1 MTARGEQTKK
11 LLLDTAERLFSEHGF
26 DAVSLREI
34 RLAAGARNTAAMQ
47 FHFGDRDGLVD
58 ALIERHMPRI
68 AAIQQDLYD
77 RMVAD
82 RREHDLRSQVEVL
95 VRPSAEYLT
104 LGFSERAWVK
114 IMADLSSAPDLYAR
128 DMRALAPKPALDISI
143 LLFGELEQRM
153 PRDVAAERMVLLAQ
167 NAVQICAAR
176 ARIEERQDVAR
187 PHLAMS
193 VFVENLVDMVQ
204 GALFAPVSEALSNQL
219 QVGTSS
225 AAVPTP
231 AESVPTS

>member
-11 LLLDTAERLFSEHGF
+11 LLLDTAEQLFSERGF

-47 FHFGDRDGLVD
+47 FHWGDRDGLVD

-77 RMVAD
+77 RMVAEGRD
-82 RREHDLRSQVEVL
+82 HDLRSQVEVL

-104 LGFSERAWVK
+104 LGPGERAWVK

-143 LLFGELEQRM
+143 LLFGELEKRM
-153 PRDVAAERMVLLAQ
+153 PRAIAAERMVLLAQ

-187 PHLAMS
+187 PHLSMS
-193 VFVENLVDMVQ
+193 VFVENLVDMIH
-204 GALFAPVSEALSNQL
+204 GALFAPVSEALAERLND
-219 QVGTSS
+219 VRPDATA
-225 AAVPTP
+225 AAVP
-231 AESVPTS
+231 ERIPTS

>member
-1 MTARGEQTKK
+1 MTARGEQTKAH
-11 LLLDTAERLFSEHGF
+11 LLDTAERLFSERGF

-47 FHFGDRDGLVD
+47 FHFGDREGLVD

-77 RMVAD
+77 QMIAEH
-82 RREHDLRSQVEVL
+82 REHDVRSQVEVL

-104 LGFSERAWVK
+104 LGPSERAWVK

-143 LLFGELEQRM
+143 LLFAELETRM
-153 PRDVAAERMVLLAQ
+153 PRSVAAERMMLLAQ

-176 ARIEERQDVAR
+176 ARLEESQDIAR
-187 PHLAMS
+187 TRLTNAA
-193 VFVENLVDMVQ
+193 FVENLVDMIQ
-204 GALFAPVSEALSNQL
+204 GALFAPVSAALTGRL
-219 QVGTSS
+219 QSEPILEPGGERARVPSS
-225 AAVPTP
+225 
-231 AESVPTS
+231 

>member
-11 LLLDTAERLFSEHGF
+11 LLLDTAEQLFSERGF

-47 FHFGDRDGLVD
+47 FHFGDREGLVD

-77 RMVAD
+77 EMVAEG
-82 RREHDLRSQVEVL
+82 REHDDRSQVEVL
-95 VRPSAEYLT
+95 VRPRAEYLT
-104 LGFSERAWVK
+104 VGVSERAWVK
-114 IMADLSSAPDLYAR
+114 IMADLGSAPELHAR
-128 DMRALAPKPALDISI
+128 DMRAFAPKPALDVSI

-153 PRDVAAERMVLLAQ
+153 PRAVAAERMVLLAQ

-187 PHLAMS
+187 PHLAMT
-193 VFVENLVDMVQ
+193 VFVENLVDMVY
-204 GALFAPVSEALSNQL
+204 GALFAPMSEALTRRL
-219 QVGTSS
+219 ADPAPVS
-225 AAVPTP
+225 AAH
-231 AESVPTS
+231 ESVATS

>member
-11 LLLDTAERLFSEHGF
+11 LLLDTAEQLFSERGF

-82 RREHDLRSQVEVL
+82 GRDHDLRSQVEVL

-104 LGFSERAWVK
+104 LGPGERAWVK

-143 LLFGELEQRM
+143 LLFGELEKRM
-153 PRDVAAERMVLLAQ
+153 PRAIAAERMVLLAQ

-204 GALFAPVSEALSNQL
+204 GALFAPVSDALANRMSR
-219 QVGTSS
+219 VASTA
-225 AAVPTP
+225 AAVPAP
-231 AESVPTS
+231 ESIPTS